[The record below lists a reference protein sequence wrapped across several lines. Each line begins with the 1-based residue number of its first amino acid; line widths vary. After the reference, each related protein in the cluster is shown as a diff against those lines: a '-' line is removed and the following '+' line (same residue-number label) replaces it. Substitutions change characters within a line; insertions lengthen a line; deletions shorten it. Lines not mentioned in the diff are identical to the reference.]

1 MIAESGVTCVWLPP
15 PSDSVSPQGYLPR
28 DLYDLNSA
36 YGNEV
41 RLCSQKSFAVR
52 KALKVWNES
61 ACGVW
66 CDVHVA
72 AAAPATGVSPQGQT
86 PFCTCDLKVPSARW
100 PSR

>member
-41 RLCSQKSFAVR
+41 RLCSHDIHTS
-52 KALKVWNES
+52 
-61 ACGVW
+61 
-66 CDVHVA
+66 
-72 AAAPATGVSPQGQT
+72 
-86 PFCTCDLKVPSARW
+86 
-100 PSR
+100 